1 MNVIASRRGS
11 YADLIAHMHSD
22 EFLDGVR
29 TGIML
34 FDANG
39 AAFDCNHA
47 ATTMLGLTFDQLRDH
62 TSFNM
67 PLGAVRDDGSSLP
80 GNEYAS
86 AIVLRTGEPCYN
98 MLMGVNNPGR
108 PRRWLWVDG
117 YPLTVDG
124 RVQGAAVWFDD
135 VSVLRQQRH
144 SLKLLT
150 AVNQFVMSTTNELD
164 PLQHLCD
171 ALVEYGPYAL
181 AWIGRPSDNEPGAM
195 DIAFVAGATD
205 YPYEGMVS
213 WSGQKKSGLGP
224 IGTAL
229 RTGRTQVVDDLTKD
243 SLFEPWR
250 ERAAEFGLNSV
261 VAIPFTPDGR
271 RAVLAVY
278 DSHIHAFDDVTV
290 KGLEDIAGEIE
301 FAVAHVRSLQQTK
314 KALKETTAAI
324 AALKKSDDALAESE
338 ERFRLAFEDNMAP
351 MIFSDLNDLC
361 VAVNDTFCEMVG
373 FTREELL
380 GHDSIRFTMPED
392 VGITEASHTRLV
404 AGDTDQARYVK
415 RYLRKDGRVIVAEVS
430 RSTARDAEGSILY
443 LFSSERD
450 ITEERALADQ
460 LSHRALHDPLTGLA
474 NRALFEDRLSQAHAR
489 IIRQGGFGAVLM
501 VDLDD
506 FKGVND
512 AYGHLV
518 GDQLLVGVARRF
530 ELVTRSSDTLCR
542 LGGDEFLYLAEGLAS
557 ADEAEEVAGRLLEV
571 LVEPFSFSGIRLK
584 QHASIGVVV
593 WDGTTTHYG
602 NCVQEADVA
611 LYEAK
616 RLRKGRH
623 LLFCKSMQDQAISRF
638 SLVQELR
645 QALESGHLSMH
656 YQPIVDLTTTE
667 VVGFEALMR
676 WQHPGRGWVPP
687 NVFIPLAEQNELI
700 LELGAFAIREAV
712 AAARSWEPLDAEV
725 AWPYVTINL
734 SAHQFHSPGLIPM
747 IEDALSACGL
757 PPECLI
763 VEITESVALLDAAE
777 TANTISHLKRLG
789 IRLAL
794 DDFGTGYS
802 SLSYLAQLL
811 PTIIKIDRSFVSPEQ
826 ESAHSSALLEAIVS
840 LGHKLHTTVLAE
852 GIETQEQL
860 ERLGRLG
867 CELGQGFLWSA
878 AVPIEE
884 AIAMLNSG
892 ERGLARLR
900 T

>member
-1 MNVIASRRGS
+1 MNAVGSQMGS
-11 YADLIAHMHSD
+11 YATLSALIRSD

-34 FDANG
+34 FDVNG
-39 AAFDCNHA
+39 AVLDCNHA
-47 ATTMLGLTFDQLRDH
+47 ATRMLGLTFDQLKGH

-67 PLGAVRDDGSSLP
+67 PLGAVRDDGEPLP
-80 GNEYAS
+80 GDEYAS
-86 AIVLRTGEPCYN
+86 AIVLRTGEHCHGV
-98 MLMGVNNPGR
+98 LMGVDSPAQ
-108 PRRWLWVDG
+108 PRRWLRADG
-117 YPLTVDG
+117 YPLIVDG
-124 RVQGAAVWFDD
+124 QVQGAAVWFDD
-135 VSVLRQQRH
+135 VSVLRQQRR
-144 SLKLLT
+144 SLRLFT
-150 AVNQFVMSTTNELD
+150 EVNQFVISATNKLD

-171 ALVEYGPYAL
+171 ALVENGPYAL
-181 AWIGRPSDNEPGAM
+181 AWIARPSVDRPGDM
-195 DIAFVAGATD
+195 DIVFASGATD

-213 WSGQKKSGLGP
+213 WSVKKKSGLGP
-224 IGTAL
+224 VGTAL
-229 RTGRTQVVDDLTKD
+229 RTGITQVVGDLTRE
-243 SLFEPWR
+243 SFFELWR
-250 ERAAEFGLNSV
+250 ERASEFGLNSV
-261 VAIPFTPDGR
+261 VAIPFNPDGQ
-271 RAVLAVY
+271 RAVLAIY
-278 DSHIHAFDDVTV
+278 DSHIHAFDDATV
-290 KGLEDIAGEIE
+290 KGLEVIAKEIE
-301 FAVAHVRSLQQTK
+301 FAVAHARSVRQTK
-314 KALKETTAAI
+314 DALEEVTAATTALKAA
-324 AALKKSDDALAESE
+324 DDALANSE

-361 VAVNDTFCEMVG
+361 IAVNDAFCEMVG
-373 FTREELL
+373 YTREEILGRDSLL
-380 GHDSIRFTMPED
+380 FTTPDD

-404 AGDTDQARYVK
+404 AGEADQARYVK
-415 RYLRKDGRVIVAEVS
+415 RYLRKDGRVVVAEVS
-430 RSTARDAEGSILY
+430 RSTARDAEGNILY

-450 ITEERALADQ
+450 VTEERALADQ

-474 NRALFEDRLSQAHAR
+474 NRALFEDRLAQAHAR
-489 IIRQGGFGAVLM
+489 ILRQGGFGAVLM

-512 AYGHLV
+512 TFGHFV

-542 LGGDEFLYLAEGLAS
+542 LGGDEFLYLAEGLSS
-557 ADEAEEVAGRLLEV
+557 ANQAEEVAGRLLDV
-571 LVEPFSFSGIRLK
+571 LIEPFTFGGIRVE

-593 WDGTTTHYG
+593 WEGTTTHYE

-616 RLRKGRH
+616 RLTRGRH
-623 LLFCKSMQDQAISRF
+623 LVFTLSMQEQAISRF

-645 QALESGHLSMH
+645 HALEAGQLCLH
-656 YQPIVDLTTTE
+656 YQPIVDLATAE

-676 WQHPGRGWVPP
+676 WRHPERGWVPP
-687 NVFIPLAEQNELI
+687 SVFIPLAEQSELI
-700 LELGAFAIREAV
+700 LELGAFAMREAV
-712 AAARSWEPLDAEV
+712 TAARSWQPLDADV
-725 AWPYVTINL
+725 AWPYVTVNL

-757 PPECLI
+757 APECLI
-763 VEITESVALLDAAE
+763 VEITESVALLDVTE
-777 TANTISHLKRLG
+777 TANTMSHLKRLG

-826 ESAHSSALLEAIVS
+826 ESPHSSALLEVIVS
-840 LGHKLHTTVLAE
+840 LGHKLHTTMLAE
-852 GIETQEQL
+852 GIETREQL

-884 AIAMLNSG
+884 AIAMLSLG
-892 ERGLARLR
+892 TAKK
-900 T
+900 